1 VAAAIVPHAPLL
13 VPELHPQ
20 GHEQRCRA
28 VVGALRCL
36 PWGASEAVAVVS
48 AHGERKGVYTS
59 LYGTLRDLGPS
70 IATSSA
76 GGTGVAEELAGAAG
90 LPLLE
95 DPCDHGVL
103 VPALLGLAEG
113 LDLIGVSLS
122 ASWGGDE
129 SALLATAVEGFG
141 GRLGLAASAHTG
153 AALSPAAPLT
163 ELDGA
168 KNAEQRWLRALR
180 SDASSSRDH
189 LDALGR
195 VAGSCGTGPLDV
207 LAAVGGDRRT
217 QVSCYERPFGVGY
230 LVASMPA

>member
-1 VAAAIVPHAPLL
+1 M
-13 VPELHPQ
+13 
-20 GHEQRCRA
+20 
-28 VVGALRCL
+28 
-36 PWGASEAVAVVS
+36 
-48 AHGERKGVYTS
+48 
-59 LYGTLRDLGPS
+59 
-70 IATSSA
+70 
-76 GGTGVAEELAGAAG
+76 AEELAGAAG

-95 DPCDHGVL
+95 EPCDHGVL

-129 SALLATAVEGFG
+129 SARLASAVDGFG

-168 KNAEQRWLRALR
+168 EEAEQRWLRALR

-195 VAGSCGTGPLDV
+195 VAGSCGTGPLEV
-207 LAAVGGDRRT
+207 FAAVGGERRA

-230 LVASMPA
+230 LVASVAS

>member
-28 VVGALRCL
+28 VVEALRDL

-59 LYGTLRDLGPS
+59 LKGSLRDLGPS
-70 IATSSA
+70 IATSRA
-76 GGTGVAEELAGAAG
+76 GGTEVAVELAGAAG

-95 DPCDHGVL
+95 EACDHGVL

-122 ASWGGDE
+122 ASWGRNE
-129 SALLATAVEGFG
+129 SARLASAVEGFG

-153 AALSPAAPLT
+153 AALAPSAPLT

-168 KNAEQRWLRALR
+168 KEAEERWLRALG

-189 LDALGR
+189 LAALGR

-207 LAAVGGDRRT
+207 LAAVGGKRRAH
-217 QVSCYERPFGVGY
+217 VACYERPFGVGY
-230 LVASMPA
+230 LVASVPA